1 MGNELRET
9 AYSNSPTWVQ
19 WPWRRKECCR
29 SIRPLAEGLQLSAH
43 CRWIIHSWVKYS
55 FRWNWENYNKLTGL
69 YSTPTT
75 WRNCVI
81 VRKMTFRKSNRLS
94 RFVIHNAG
102 SKQLSPSTN
111 SSRKLCH
118 NLVQSSALWNS
129 VNNWLDSE
137 GIQNK
142 PLLTWGVPGRV
153 HESPRAVP
161 RGDLGSPPP
170 PFPVRGATVKANP
183 DDFCNLQLSEL
194 NLFDLSSNK

>member
-1 MGNELRET
+1 MNHSFLGKVQFPLELRKLQQI
-9 AYSNSPTWVQ
+9 NWVV
-19 WPWRRKECCR
+19 
-29 SIRPLAEGLQLSAH
+29 L
-43 CRWIIHSWVKYS
+43 
-55 FRWNWENYNKLTGL
+55 N
-69 YSTPTT
+69 T

-81 VRKMTFRKSNRLS
+81 VWKMTYHKVYTCRKSNTLPN
-94 RFVIHNAG
+94 FVIHNAG

-111 SSRKLCH
+111 SSRQLCH
-118 NLVQSSALWNS
+118 DLVQSSALWNS
-129 VNNWLDSE
+129 VNWLDSE

-170 PFPVRGATVKANP
+170 FPVRGATVKANP